1 MVETRARHH
10 KASRVRGQKMCCS
23 DYTCAHISPQWLHD
37 AHLSHLVLNTCSNGQ
52 LKFVEVRGTKRM
64 RSRQCSIRERI
75 CVGEIKSSL
84 SKQHKN
90 KNPHGILIKT
100 MCIYICSSF
109 YIRPTA
115 YCSLYSPVPHVHLW
129 SEEKARGCHPPGNT
143 RGHCT
148 SNPFI
153 CFLKGWYTV
162 TGI

>member
-37 AHLSHLVLNTCSNGQ
+37 AHLISISPCTQYMFKRSTQ
-52 LKFVEVRGTKRM
+52 VRGSPRDQV

-75 CVGEIKSSL
+75 CMGEIKSSL

-100 MCIYICSSF
+100 MCICSF

-115 YCSLYSPVPHVHLW
+115 YCSLYSPVPHVHL
-129 SEEKARGCHPPGNT
+129 
-143 RGHCT
+143 
-148 SNPFI
+148 
-153 CFLKGWYTV
+153 
-162 TGI
+162 

>member
-1 MVETRARHH
+1 
-10 KASRVRGQKMCCS
+10 MCCS

-100 MCIYICSSF
+100 MCIYIYVVLSIFDLRLIVHCIPQFLMSTSEVKRKQEVV
-109 YIRPTA
+109 IRRATP
-115 YCSLYSPVPHVHLW
+115 
-129 SEEKARGCHPPGNT
+129 EDIARQIL
-143 RGHCT
+143 
-148 SNPFI
+148 S
-153 CFLKGWYTV
+153 YV
-162 TGI
+162 S